1 MAGGRPVSDASAFE
15 HAGNRSGG
23 VALGGVGAVALIGT
37 NILLFIGLF
46 SMAPA
51 LPALQADFAQT
62 PHVALLVQIVGAVA
76 GLTFALGSAT
86 LGGTITRFGYRGAY
100 IVSLLAFSA
109 AGAGAAV
116 LHNLYAII
124 LTRAVVGVAT
134 AGILNAGLVALGQ
147 LVAQS
152 ARGRILGIQALIGG
166 ISAIVLFPV
175 IGQLVVVDWRLAFG
189 VHLAALLYVPLVLA
203 LPRAGKADAR
213 NGGNH
218 PGRGSVGP
226 VILTSAGFAG
236 MVIFISTVYG
246 PLLLAGLGVTDGGL
260 LSIPPTAASIG
271 SAAGSTAYVFLH
283 PRLGLS
289 GTFTAALAFMAVG
302 LVISGS
308 STSVWPLA
316 AGAMLM
322 SFGGGAF
329 APNLN
334 ATAIALAPLNPGQAL
349 GTANGVLY
357 GAMILFPFISTTL
370 SAVLGGPGI
379 ALLGY
384 AVAAGALALLFL
396 LRRGRLHGAPVIVGP
411 K

>member
-1 MAGGRPVSDASAFE
+1 MTDAPAIDQAGSP
-15 HAGNRSGG
+15 SGG
-23 VALGGVGAVALIGT
+23 TALGAAGTAALIGT

-51 LPALQADFAQT
+51 LPALQADFART

-76 GLTFALGSAT
+76 GFTFALGSVA
-86 LGGTITRFGYRGAY
+86 LGGTIARFGYRGAY
-100 IVSLLAFSA
+100 IVSLGAFAA

-124 LTRAVVGVAT
+124 ATRAVVGVAT

-147 LVAQS
+147 LVPQAT
-152 ARGRILGIQALIGG
+152 RGRILGVQGLVGG
-166 ISAIVLFPV
+166 ISAILLFPV
-175 IGQLVVVDWRLAFG
+175 IGQLVVVDWRLAFA
-189 VHLAALLYVPLVLA
+189 VHLAALVYIPLVLG
-203 LPRAGKADAR
+203 LPGAGKADAP
-213 NGGNH
+213 NGGSRT
-218 PGRGSVGP
+218 GKGSVGP
-226 VILTSAGFAG
+226 VILMSAGFAG

-246 PLLLAGLGVTDGGL
+246 PLFLAGLGVTDGGL

-289 GTFTAALAFMAVG
+289 GTFAAALLFMAFG
-302 LVISGS
+302 LLISGS
-308 STSVWPLA
+308 STSVWLLA
-316 AGAMLM
+316 VGAMLM

-370 SAVLGGPGI
+370 SALLGGPGI

-396 LRRGRLHGAPVIVGP
+396 LRRGRLHGAPVVVSP
-411 K
+411 R